1 MRKNTVNTFIVKKRK
16 VQCKKKDNSPE
27 RKNCYNFLYLQD
39 GYYLRYEFHIVIKIK
54 I

>member
-1 MRKNTVNTFIVKKRK
+1 MRKNTVNTFIVKESSIE
-16 VQCKKKDNSPE
+16 KKDNSPE

-39 GYYLRYEFHIVIKIK
+39 GYYLRYEFYIVIKIK